1 MTVERA
7 PSTSSESTASE
18 GAPRQR
24 AKHRI
29 GKHALMFEGFTP
41 MQAVESRYSS
51 LRHELESKI
60 IDQPFA
66 IDAIIDALER
76 SEIRLPNDKQPIANL
91 AFLGPTGV
99 GKSETAKVLSQQLGK
114 GLGNLIKI
122 DCSNFSHGHEVAAL
136 TGSPP
141 GYIGHDKVPVLSKN
155 VVEQPGTVILFDEIE
170 KGSPA
175 LYNLML
181 QIMGDGELKLN
192 TGAVTSFKNTVIV
205 LTSNL
210 GAKEMKEQLSKMPF
224 GLGEQK
230 TEPSKDRLEH
240 TARSSFEKFFKPEFV
255 NRLNKMVVFHPLGR
269 EGLGQVL
276 DVKLSELNNE
286 YEKQLGARVTL
297 SDATKNYL
305 IEAALKEPH
314 MGARPLIRALQDN
327 IQTIFGRYVGGGYIN
342 EGTHIR
348 VFHISEA
355 PTNYVGKDELIFTF
369 KKDVT
374 IKKEATT
381 ETAPLLDWG
390 PLAMLTAGQSDN
402 QSEEYDDEEYDDE
415 DEEDESDDPQDRLF

>member
-7 PSTSSESTASE
+7 PSLSSESIASE
-18 GAPRQR
+18 DAPRQR
-24 AKHRI
+24 VKQRI
-29 GKHALMFEGFTP
+29 GKHTLMFEGFTP
-41 MQAVESRYSS
+41 MGTVESRYSS
-51 LRHELESKI
+51 LRYELESKI

-141 GYIGHDKVPVLSKN
+141 GYIGHDKVPVLNKN
-155 VVEQPGTVILFDEIE
+155 VVEQPGTVVLFDEIE
-170 KGSPA
+170 KGSPE

-192 TGAVTSFKNTVIV
+192 TGVVTSFKDTVIV

-224 GLGEQK
+224 GLGAQK
-230 TEPSKDRLEH
+230 EEPSKDRLEH

-255 NRLNKMVVFHPLGR
+255 NRLNKMVVFHPLSR
-269 EGLGQVL
+269 EGLGRVL
-276 DVKLSELNNE
+276 DVKLTELNKE

-297 SDATKNYL
+297 SDATRDHL
-305 IEAALKEPH
+305 IELALKEPH

-327 IQTIFGRYVGGGYIN
+327 VQTIFGRYVGGGHIS
-342 EGTHIR
+342 EGTHVR

-355 PTNYVGKDELIFTF
+355 PANYVGKGELIFTA
-369 KKDVT
+369 KKDAT
-374 IKKEATT
+374 IKKEAPA
-381 ETAPLLDWG
+381 ETAPIIDWG
-390 PLAMLTAGQSDN
+390 PLAMLTAGKSDT
-402 QSEEYDDEEYDDE
+402 QAEEYEDDAYDEEYE
-415 DEEDESDDPQDRLF
+415 DEDESDDP